1 MRYLRFLILGLFL
14 MQTGCGVYSFSSSGK
29 KPFNSVSIGQFQNN
43 TIEYQLADRLTDAVI
58 KAFIAEGTVA
68 VKEASKAEAVM
79 IGTVTEY
86 KREPFTYDRQDNVSQ
101 FAAKVKVHVK
111 TVKAN
116 TEEVIWEEDFVAQG
130 VYEAAS
136 ELEENGQS
144 RAVDL
149 LTRSILD
156 RTTKSW

>member
-1 MRYLRFLILGLFL
+1 MKVTWKWLAEFVDLALP
-14 MQTGCGVYSFSSSGK
+14 VA
-29 KPFNSVSIGQFQNN
+29 
-43 TIEYQLADRLTDAVI
+43 QLADRLTDAVI
-58 KAFIAEGTVA
+58 KAFIGEGTIS
-68 VKEASKAEAVM
+68 VKEASKAEAVLV
-79 IGTVTEY
+79 GTVTEY

-116 TEEVIWEEDFVAQG
+116 TEEVIWEEDFIAQG

-136 ELEENGQS
+136 ETEGDGQT
-144 RAVDL
+144 RAIDI
-149 LTRSILD
+149 LTRNILD

>member
-1 MRYLRFLILGLFL
+1 MKYLVPLIVALLL
-14 MQTGCGVYSFSSSGK
+14 LQTGCGVYSFSSSGK
-29 KPFNSVSIGQFQNN
+29 KPFTSVSIGQFQNN

-58 KAFIAEGTVA
+58 KAFIGEGSIA
-68 VKEASKAEAVM
+68 VKEESKAEAVM
-79 IGTVTEY
+79 IGTVTDY

-101 FAAKVKVHVK
+101 FASKVKIHVK

-116 TEEVIWEEDFVAQG
+116 TDEVIWEEDFVAQG
-130 VYEAAS
+130 VYDAAS
-136 ELEENGQS
+136 ETEDDGQS
-144 RAVDL
+144 RAIDL